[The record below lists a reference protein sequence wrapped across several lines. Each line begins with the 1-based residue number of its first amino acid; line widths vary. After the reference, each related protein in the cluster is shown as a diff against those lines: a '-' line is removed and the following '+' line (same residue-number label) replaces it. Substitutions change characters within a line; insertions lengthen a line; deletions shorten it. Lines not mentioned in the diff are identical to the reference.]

1 MIRDFIPDLSIFSR
15 YIQPQLLKKVQAKI
29 LVKIIFTF
37 MVENTIIIILSVG

>member
-1 MIRDFIPDLSIFSR
+1 MVYSTPIFKN
-15 YIQPQLLKKVQAKI
+15 IQAKI

>member
-1 MIRDFIPDLSIFSR
+1 MIQDFIPNLPIFSW
-15 YIQPQLLKKVQAKI
+15 YIQPHFFNKIQANF